1 MIFAEE
7 TIMAKIL
14 VAEDSVTELQLIMGI
29 LREAG
34 HEVIAASDGEEAE
47 QKARAEAVDMV
58 ILDVI
63 MPKKNGFQVC
73 RDLRKD
79 DKLKDVP
86 IIMVSSKN
94 QESDRAWGLKQG
106 ATEYITKP
114 FTPLDLLIAVKKHL
128 KKK

>member
-7 TIMAKIL
+7 TIMAKYCGGRQRYGTSTDNGHP
-14 VAEDSVTELQLIMGI
+14 E
-29 LREAG
+29 EAG

-63 MPKKNGFQVC
+63 MPKKNGFPGMPGTC
-73 RDLRKD
+73 GKD

-114 FTPLDLLIAVKKHL
+114 FTPLDPLGSPSGGT
-128 KKK
+128 

>member
-1 MIFAEE
+1 MS
-7 TIMAKIL
+7 KIL
-14 VAEDSVTELQLIMGI
+14 VAEDSATELQLIKDI
-29 LREAG
+29 LKETS
-34 HEVIAASDGEEAE
+34 HEVITAGDGEEAE
-47 QKARAEAVDMV
+47 KRVRDEAVDMV

-73 RDLRKD
+73 RDLRMDQRFKD
-79 DKLKDVP
+79 LP
-86 IIMVSSKN
+86 IIMVTSKD
-94 QESDRAWGLKQG
+94 QESDKAWGLKQG